1 MAFVCSELLALREE
15 LAEVSAAAASAH
27 SSGAETSRLSESLAA
42 AEKQLQAAKNRI
54 DELEEE
60 VGSIEQNAMSEVF
73 WLWSEECWVDVVSQ
87 TETYFHRRSLLANVS
102 EKKLKQESMN

>member
-15 LAEVSAAAASAH
+15 LTEVSAAAASAH

-54 DELEEE
+54 DQLEEE
-60 VGSIEQNAMSEVF
+60 VSSIEESAAVEVGTLPMQMAYALF
-73 WLWSEECWVDVVSQ
+73 VCAGRLSCSC
-87 TETYFHRRSLLANVS
+87 
-102 EKKLKQESMN
+102 